1 MKALPRIAI
10 IIADLSGF
18 FMVDTHTV
26 ERTGSALLP
35 EIKN

>member
-26 ERTGSALLP
+26 ERTGSALPP
-35 EIKN
+35 EIKH